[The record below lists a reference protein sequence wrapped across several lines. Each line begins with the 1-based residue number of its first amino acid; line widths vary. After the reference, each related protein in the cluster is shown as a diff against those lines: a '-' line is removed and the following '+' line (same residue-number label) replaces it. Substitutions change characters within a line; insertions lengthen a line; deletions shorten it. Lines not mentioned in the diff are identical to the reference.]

1 MSVLR
6 KWTAAVLALVL
17 AASLAGPALA
27 EEPAVAVTILFT
39 HDMHSRF
46 LPTEDGE
53 GGSYG
58 GYARLKTV
66 IDDQRE
72 KYAAQDVLLLDG
84 GDFSMGSLFQSAY
97 AQSALELRAM
107 GRMGYDVTTFG
118 NHEYDYRSAGL
129 AGMLNAA
136 VKSGDRLPAIV
147 EANYL
152 PPEEG
157 TEGYDEDARAAWE
170 AFENYGVRDYVILE
184 KGDLHYVVF
193 GILGLD
199 SDDCAPMSGMVHHD
213 MAETAQRV
221 VDEAVRE
228 CEETYNAHPVVICLS
243 HSGTDGKGK
252 GEDYDLAKAVDGIDV
267 IISGHTHDTYQEPVE
282 VDGTYIVSCG
292 DYGQNLGVLTLGVG
306 SGDPWVAD
314 YELIPIDE
322 TVEEDPGMAAWIE
335 EAKGEVEENYLSDF
349 GLGYDEVLVRNS
361 YDFTT
366 SVYRQA
372 ENNLGNLLS
381 DAYKWAAQE
390 ATGEP
395 VDAAFTAAGV
405 IRDTFARG
413 DITVSDV
420 FNVASLGIGPD
431 QVAGYPLISVYLTGE
446 DLKTA
451 LEIDASVAPLMGAAN
466 LYGSGVQYSFNTRRM
481 IFNKVTSAHLRWE
494 DGTLEE
500 IHDEKLYHIVT
511 GLYCGQMLGT
521 VQDTSYGLLS
531 VTPRD
536 KNGNPIDMS
545 RLDDYVIRDRD
556 GRELKEWYAIASY
569 LQSMGGEMDERY
581 AGPDGRKTVYA
592 SWNPVELLRAPNKF
606 TWILLGVILV
616 LVIVAVLVLRAIFR
630 RRPRRSSRWAARG
643 YSSYRGRR

>member
-1 MSVLR
+1 MTFLR
-6 KWTAAVLALVL
+6 KAAAAALALVL
-17 AASLAGPALA
+17 ALSLAAPVRA
-27 EEPAVAVTILFT
+27 EEPAVSATILFT

-53 GGSYG
+53 GGAYG
-58 GYARLKTV
+58 GFARLKTV
-66 IDDQRE
+66 IDAQRE
-72 KYAAQDVLLLDG
+72 KCAAHDVLLLDG

-97 AQSALELRAM
+97 ADSALELRAM
-107 GRMGYDVTTFG
+107 GRMGYDATTFG
-118 NHEYDYRSAGL
+118 NHEFDYRSQGFSS
-129 AGMLNAA
+129 MLNAA
-136 VKSGDRLPAIV
+136 VKSGEALPAIV

-157 TEGYDEDARAAWE
+157 TEGYDDDARAAWE
-170 AFENYGVRDYVILE
+170 AFRNYGVTDYVILE

-193 GILGLD
+193 GIMGVD
-199 SDDCAPMSGMVHHD
+199 SHECAPMSGMILHD

-221 VDEAVRE
+221 VNQAVAE

-267 IISGHTHDTYQEPVE
+267 IISGHTHSTYHQPVE

-292 DYGQNLGVLTLGVG
+292 EYGRNLGVLTLGVN
-306 SGDPWVAD
+306 SGDPWVAG

-322 TVEEDPGMAAWIE
+322 TVEEDAEMAAWIE
-335 EAKGEVEENYLSDF
+335 KAKGEVEANYLSAF
-349 GLGYDEVLVRNS
+349 GLGYDEVLAHNS
-361 YDFTT
+361 YDFST
-366 SVYRQA
+366 SVYRQK

-381 DAYKWAAQE
+381 DAYKWAAEQ
-390 ATGEP
+390 ATGQP
-395 VDAAFTAAGV
+395 VDVAFTAAGV
-405 IRDTFARG
+405 IRDTFSQG

-420 FNVASLGIGPD
+420 FNVASLGIGAD

-466 LYGSGVQYSFNTRRM
+466 LYGSGVAYSFNTRRM

-545 RLDDYVIRDRD
+545 RLDDYIVYDKN
-556 GRELKEWYAIASY
+556 GKELKEWYAIASY
-569 LQSMGGEMDERY
+569 IRAMGGEVDEKY

-592 SWNPVELLRAPNKF
+592 SWHPVELLKVPNQF

-616 LVIVAVLVLRAIFR
+616 LLVVVVLILRSIFSR
-630 RRPRRSSRWAARG
+630 RRKPNKRAARG
-643 YSSYRGRR
+643 YTSYRGRR